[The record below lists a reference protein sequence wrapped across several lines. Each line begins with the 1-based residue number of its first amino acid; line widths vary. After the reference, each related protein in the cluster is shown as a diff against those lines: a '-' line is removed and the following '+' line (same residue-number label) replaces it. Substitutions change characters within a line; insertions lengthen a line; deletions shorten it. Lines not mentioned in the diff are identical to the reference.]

1 MANQGKGV
9 TLAVV
14 ALIGFCA
21 MTCATG
27 VGVVLFFLLSSD
39 PEATHL
45 DGQPPAKAVEVQGD
59 VSPGGGL
66 QPTFDELAMKEQLE
80 VLASAREV
88 TLKPD
93 VERFDRMD
101 TMELL
106 GVMAM
111 VRVAQASSYED
122 RKPLEGGEEIT
133 LTYRLANSTRDA
145 KWERTVSQD
154 IYSGVGA
161 LTYLVGDVF
170 EEVYSSWSRP
180 EVCVPKWGDG
190 TGWDYFD
197 ETCQNFVYN
206 ELFKKKYGVDLYA
219 GVGRLSPEGVR
230 VLLEELGKLEKD
242 APMLG
247 TTASNVYQVVA
258 PAVSDY
264 LILWESIQGDSK
276 RKKKLLKR
284 YRDALAKRG
293 MVRSEDGRRD
303 MVALYY
309 DLDEEMHLGVGLRHQ
324 DYSHTI
330 LGFWLRRMN
339 DGTAEELAA
348 FLQKTHEALK

>member
-27 VGVVLFFLLSSD
+27 VGVVLFFFLSSD

-122 RKPLEGGEEIT
+122 RKPLE
-133 LTYRLANSTRDA
+133 
-145 KWERTVSQD
+145 
-154 IYSGVGA
+154 
-161 LTYLVGDVF
+161 
-170 EEVYSSWSRP
+170 
-180 EVCVPKWGDG
+180 
-190 TGWDYFD
+190 
-197 ETCQNFVYN
+197 
-206 ELFKKKYGVDLYA
+206 
-219 GVGRLSPEGVR
+219 
-230 VLLEELGKLEKD
+230 
-242 APMLG
+242 
-247 TTASNVYQVVA
+247 
-258 PAVSDY
+258 
-264 LILWESIQGDSK
+264 
-276 RKKKLLKR
+276 
-284 YRDALAKRG
+284 
-293 MVRSEDGRRD
+293 
-303 MVALYY
+303 
-309 DLDEEMHLGVGLRHQ
+309 
-324 DYSHTI
+324 
-330 LGFWLRRMN
+330 
-339 DGTAEELAA
+339 
-348 FLQKTHEALK
+348 